1 MTALF
6 GHSFLKVIMKNKETV
21 NKNQT
26 EKKKLPPNASAIN
39 YDRDKNQT
47 YWPKDESVEPPEH
60 KTKTSPNSDTK
71 KSE

>member
-1 MTALF
+1 
-6 GHSFLKVIMKNKETV
+6 MKNKETV

-60 KTKTSPNSDTK
+60 KVRPLNQAD
-71 KSE
+71 SEKDEENAQL

>member
-1 MTALF
+1 
-6 GHSFLKVIMKNKETV
+6 MKNKETV

-60 KTKTSPNSDTK
+60 KSRHTNKVSPE
-71 KSE
+71 KSAE